1 LLLAIK
7 IWEWFKMIPKDIKFN
22 KPKITKENKE
32 YVAKQQEKI
41 KQENIR
47 WYLQHP
53 GWWNTNTGDM
63 LKKHWGLE
71 DVEELKDK

>member
-1 LLLAIK
+1 
-7 IWEWFKMIPKDIKFN
+7 MIPENGKFK

-32 YVAKQQEKI
+32 YIAKQKEKI
-41 KQENIR
+41 KQENIV
-47 WYLQHP
+47 WYLTHP

-63 LKKHWGLE
+63 LKKLWGLE